1 VPAGLVEYLKEWS
14 MKLLYTKRSPYAR
27 KVRIL
32 AMEKKIELPLVDED
46 LTNKS
51 SDLLAANPLGKVPA
65 LILNDNHAIFDSPVI
80 CQYLDGLNDS
90 PTLIPHLGKERLHV
104 LQWEAIGDGLTDVSL
119 AAYREKLQH
128 PQDFNASFVAA
139 QEETIR
145 RTLTYIDDHISELIS
160 LSLAPIAVISGV
172 GYTQFRLG
180 HLIDA
185 KKYPNLLAWMHD
197 FSHRPSVH
205 LTVPVL

>member
-1 VPAGLVEYLKEWS
+1 

-32 AMEKKIELPLVDED
+32 ALEKKIDLQLVDED

-51 SDLLAANPLGKVPA
+51 PALLAANPLGKIPA
-65 LILNDNHAIFDSPVI
+65 LILNDSHAIFDSPVI

-90 PTLIPHLGKERLHV
+90 PTLIPHSGKERVHV

-128 PQDFNASFVAA
+128 PNDFSAAFVSA
-139 QEETIR
+139 QEETIL
-145 RTLTYIDDHISELIS
+145 RTLRYIDEHISDLVT
-160 LSLAPIAVISGV
+160 LTLAPIAVVAGV

-180 HLIDA
+180 HLVDG
-185 KKYPNLLAWMHD
+185 KEFPNLQAWLHD
-197 FSHRPSVH
+197 FSHRPSVRT
-205 LTVPVL
+205 TVPVL